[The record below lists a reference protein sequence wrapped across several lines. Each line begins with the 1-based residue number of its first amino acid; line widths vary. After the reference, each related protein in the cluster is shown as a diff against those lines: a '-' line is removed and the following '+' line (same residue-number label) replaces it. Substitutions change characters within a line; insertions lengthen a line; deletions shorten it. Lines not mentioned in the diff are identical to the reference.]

1 MDTDIKEE
9 AVLIR
14 EIRVLE
20 FFSVVVI
27 KKPVTG
33 EGIVTRRGREPKIT
47 TNERKERIV
56 VGVGQPGGAGGKW
69 VTIFPGCLTPVWLKN
84 GARQAGNKLNRLTRR
99 SLACPAPTPIPPICV
114 IKEGR

>member
-47 TNERKERIV
+47 TNERKERIA
-56 VGVGQPGGAGGKW
+56 VGVGNRGERGE
-69 VTIFPGCLTPVWLKN
+69 N
-84 GARQAGNKLNRLTRR
+84 G
-99 SLACPAPTPIPPICV
+99 
-114 IKEGR
+114 